1 MGKILFANQN
11 DMHVLKF
18 EGDVRVC
25 LGPTISTFLNSI
37 HKDRG
42 INGMV
47 IDLRQAT
54 GIDSTSLGLLA
65 KISLRCQ
72 DQLGRLPTIVST
84 NEDITRL
91 LYSMGFDK
99 LFVID
104 NDVSQCCENVTEL
117 PAQIVSDIVLRD
129 QVIEAHRTLMNLNET
144 NLVAFKDLVDALQ
157 QEQDTSPMPFS
168 RPMEKV
174 VGRR

>member
-1 MGKILFANQN
+1 MGKILFANHN
-11 DMHVLKF
+11 DMYVLKF

-37 HKDRG
+37 HRDCG
-42 INGMV
+42 INGTV

-72 DQLGRLPTIVST
+72 EQLERLPTIVST

-104 NDVSQCCENVTEL
+104 TCTDCF
-117 PAQIVSDIVLRD
+117 R
-129 QVIEAHRTLMNLNET
+129 
-144 NLVAFKDLVDALQ
+144 
-157 QEQDTSPMPFS
+157 
-168 RPMEKV
+168 
-174 VGRR
+174 

>member
-1 MGKILFANQN
+1 MGKILFANHN
-11 DMHVLKF
+11 DMYVLKF
-18 EGDVRVC
+18 EVDVRVC

-37 HKDRG
+37 HRDCG
-42 INGMV
+42 INGTV

-72 DQLGRLPTIVST
+72 EQLERLPTIVST

-104 NDVSQCCENVTEL
+104 DDASRCCDDVTEL
-117 PAQIVSDIVLRD
+117 PAQIVSDSVLRE
-129 QVIEAHRTLMNLNET
+129 QVIEAHRALMNLNET
-144 NLVAFKDLVDALQ
+144 NLVAFKDLVNALQ
-157 QEQDTSPMPFS
+157 QEQDTSSAAVSQPMN
-168 RPMEKV
+168 KA